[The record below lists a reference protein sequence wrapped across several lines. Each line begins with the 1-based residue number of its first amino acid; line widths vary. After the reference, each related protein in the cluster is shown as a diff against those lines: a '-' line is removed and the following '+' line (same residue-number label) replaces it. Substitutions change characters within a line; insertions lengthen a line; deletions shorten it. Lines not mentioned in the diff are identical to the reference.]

1 MESIFKNRKIE
12 GAFHGNTNYDT
23 KNFLNSIIVE
33 GNTVKE
39 QINSALSKVKNLK
52 KIINLFLKL
61 VVIFF

>member
-1 MESIFKNRKIE
+1 MR
-12 GAFHGNTNYDT
+12 FHGNTNYDT

-52 KIINLFLKL
+52 KNYQF
-61 VVIFF
+61 IFEIGSDFFRNSKNQSI